1 MTYMIVYIIYM
12 IYHYGM
18 YIYIY
23 IGSVDF
29 HSGIKLSRF
38 QKSLVFQRVI
48 RVVVYTYHCWERPL
62 LPASS
67 PKSRDDFLMRSKYC
81 NHNSPLNL
89 GCPPVIMWLNPLTIA
104 MIPIGPGCSTSPT
117 EISSQTIDSAF
128 SIQTCIFMHYFLK
141 VGLQSQ
147 HTQEQSPK
155 KTLLYHL
162 RSASSAFTAWVRWQV
177 RWRSPAPRP
186 LSPCPHRRARRPP
199 LGPGPHGTNQ
209 LPSTTNCKVIFSGSN
224 NEDMWYRQGWF
235 NLIL

>member
-1 MTYMIVYIIYM
+1 MA
-12 IYHYGM
+12 
-18 YIYIY
+18 YIY

-117 EISSQTIDSAF
+117 EISSQTIRFRIFHTNMYIYALFSKSGIAIPTHPRTITKKNIVIPPPFCIQRVHSLGQVASQVAISGSATTF
-128 SIQTCIFMHYFLK
+128 
-141 VGLQSQ
+141 
-147 HTQEQSPK
+147 
-155 KTLLYHL
+155 TL
-162 RSASSAFTAWVRWQV
+162 SS
-177 RWRSPAPRP
+177 
-186 LSPCPHRRARRPP
+186 SPCSS
-199 LGPGPHGTNQ
+199 
-209 LPSTTNCKVIFSGSN
+209 PSSWAWAPWNKPTTKYN
-224 NEDMWYRQGWF
+224 
-235 NLIL
+235 